1 MRPLAALLAATLLV
15 APTAPAAAAPPAA
28 PPTTT
33 LRWGACPA
41 PGAPA
46 ALRCATVRVP
56 MDYARPHG
64 RRITVTISR
73 LPATDPGLRRGVLLT
88 NPGGPGGSGLLLP
101 AGLAGQ
107 LPPEILQRYD
117 LIGFDPRG
125 VGHSTLVTCGLA
137 EPPAA
142 DLVYP
147 YPGSGG
153 SIARNI
159 AYARTT
165 ASGRAPSGSDH
176 RPNPRYA

>member
-1 MRPLAALLAATLLV
+1 
-15 APTAPAAAAPPAA
+15 
-28 PPTTT
+28 
-33 LRWGACPA
+33 
-41 PGAPA
+41 
-46 ALRCATVRVP
+46 